1 LIILGGIMEL
11 NKRFIVDENN
21 CKVAVQIDIETFNK
35 IEEVIENY
43 ALYKLMNKND
53 EDPLFNLE
61 DAKLYYQRL
70 DKN

>member
-1 LIILGGIMEL
+1 MEL

-53 EDPLFNLE
+53 EDPSFNLE

>member
-1 LIILGGIMEL
+1 MEL